1 MSGLICFDLD
11 GTLVD
16 PLLGV
21 RNCVAKVCRQMDLPC
36 PDEATIRNWIGFGM
50 RESLGQ
56 IPGLE
61 EPARREEALDRYW
74 EAYRED
80 GVFEHELYPGVVHVL
95 HRLKRQGHRI
105 YIVSAKPG
113 IFARRIAYQFDL
125 NLIFDDIFGSTLKG
139 QWQEKVD
146 VMDGLRQAGT
156 IWPGGVMVGDRNQD
170 MIAAKAHG
178 LTAIGVTWGY
188 GSREELL
195 STGADLLVDTMAE
208 LDAEL
213 ARLLP
218 GEEVHDAFT
227 RSE

>member
-1 MSGLICFDLD
+1 MGLICFDLD

-36 PDEATIRNWIGFGM
+36 PDEATIRDWIGFGM
-50 RESLGQ
+50 RESLGK

-61 EPARREEALDRYW
+61 DPLRREEALERYW
-74 EAYRED
+74 DAYRED
-80 GVFEHELYPGVVHVL
+80 GVFEHELYPGVVNVL

-113 IFARRIAYQFDL
+113 VFARRIAYQFDL

-139 QWQEKVD
+139 KWQEKVD
-146 VMDGLRQAGT
+146 VMSGLRQAGT

-208 LDAEL
+208 LDTEL

-218 GEEVHDAFT
+218 GEEIHDAFT